1 MKEVII
7 LAGGFGT
14 RLKSVVSDL
23 PKCLAE
29 VSEKPF
35 LSYVLDS
42 LINYNYNHFIFSLGY
57 KSEFIIDFIETNYP
71 QLNVTYSIEKDPLFT
86 GGAIRL
92 ALEKCREKN
101 VLIINADTYFGFDL
115 NQFLSYHIDQ
125 NSDISIALKYM
136 ENFDRYGVV
145 KFDDNTNIN
154 SFEEKKFQE
163 RGYINCGYIIINK
176 NILMNMPLNIPF
188 SFEKDF
194 LFLNLSKLK
203 VLAFVANAYFIDIG
217 IPEDFTKANL
227 DFKGITSL
235 NDLNNLN

>member
-29 VSEKPF
+29 VSGNPF
-35 LSYVLDS
+35 LSYVIDS
-42 LINYNYNHFIFSLGY
+42 LISYNYNHFVFSLGY
-57 KSEFIIDFIETNYP
+57 KSEVIIEFIKTNYP
-71 QLNVTYSIEKDPLFT
+71 KLNATYSIEEDPLFT

-92 ALEKCREKN
+92 GLEKCREHN

-115 NQFLSYHIDQ
+115 DQFLSKHIDQ

-145 KFDDNTNIN
+145 KFDENNVIN
-154 SFEEKKFQE
+154 SFEEKKFQK
-163 RGYINCGYIIINK
+163 RGFINCGYIIIKK
-176 NILMNMPLNIPF
+176 NVLMDMPLNIPF

-203 VLAFVANAYFIDIG
+203 LLAFVANGYFIDIG
-217 IPEDFTKANL
+217 IPEDFIKSNL

-235 NDLNNLN
+235 NDLNSI

>member
-1 MKEVII
+1 MKDVII

-14 RLKSVVSDL
+14 RLKSVVSDM
-23 PKCLAE
+23 PKCLAK

-42 LINYNYNHFIFSLGY
+42 LISYNYTHFIFSLGY

-92 ALEKCREKN
+92 ALEKCQKQN

-115 NQFLSYHIDQ
+115 NKFLNYHIYQ

-136 ENFDRYGVV
+136 VNFDRYGVV
-145 KFDDNTNIN
+145 KFDENNIIN
-154 SFEEKKFQE
+154 SFDEKKFQE
-163 RGYINCGYIIINK
+163 SGYINCGYIIINK
-176 NILMNMPLNIPF
+176 NVLMNMPLNIPF

-194 LFLNLSKLK
+194 LFLNLSNLK

-217 IPEDFTKANL
+217 IPEDFIKANI
-227 DFKGITSL
+227 DFKSITSL
-235 NDLNNLN
+235 NDLNLI

>member
-42 LINYNYNHFIFSLGY
+42 LINYNYTHFVFSLGY
-57 KSEFIIDFIETNYP
+57 KSEFIIDFIETKYP
-71 QLNVTYSIEKDPLFT
+71 QLNITYSIEKDPLFT

-92 ALEKCREKN
+92 ALEKCLEQN

-115 NQFLSYHIDQ
+115 NNFLNFHIDQ

-145 KFDDNTNIN
+145 KFDKNNNIN
-154 SFEEKKFQE
+154 SFDEKKFQE
-163 RGYINCGYIIINK
+163 TGYINCGYILINK
-176 NILMNMPLNIPF
+176 NVLMNMPLNSPF

-203 VLAFVANAYFIDIG
+203 VLAFIANAYFIDIG

-235 NDLNNLN
+235 NDLNLI

>member
-14 RLKSVVSDL
+14 RLKSVINDL

-29 VSEKPF
+29 VSGKPF
-35 LSYVLDS
+35 LSYVIDS
-42 LINYNYNHFIFSLGY
+42 LINFNYSHFVFSLGY
-57 KSEFIIDFIETNYP
+57 KSEVIKDFIETNYP
-71 QLNVTYSIEKDPLFT
+71 QLNVTYSIEQNPLLT

-92 ALEKCREKN
+92 AIEKCQEQN

-115 NQFLSYHIDQ
+115 NQFLSNHTYQ
-125 NSDISIALKYM
+125 NSDISIALTYM

-145 KFDDNTNIN
+145 KFDENNIIN
-154 SFEEKKFQE
+154 SFEEKKFQKS
-163 RGYINCGYIIINK
+163 GFINCGYIIIKK
-176 NILMNMPLNIPF
+176 NVILNMPLNMPF

-203 VLAFVANAYFIDIG
+203 VSAFVAKAYFIDIG
-217 IPEDFTKANL
+217 IPEDFIKSNL
-227 DFKGITSL
+227 DFKGISSL
-235 NDLNNLN
+235 NDLNSI

>member
-35 LSYVLDS
+35 LSFILDS
-42 LINYNYNHFIFSLGY
+42 LINYNYNHFVFSLGY
-57 KSEFIIDFIETNYP
+57 KSECIIDFIETNYP
-71 QLNVTYSIEKDPLFT
+71 QLNVSYSIENNPLLT

-92 ALEKCREKN
+92 ALEKCREQN
-101 VLIINADTYFGFDL
+101 VLIINADTYYGFNL
-115 NQFLSYHIDQ
+115 NKFLSFHIDQ
-125 NSDISIALKYM
+125 KSDISIALKYM

-145 KFDDNTNIN
+145 KFDENNKID
-154 SFEEKKFQE
+154 SFEEKKFQKS
-163 RGYINCGYIIINK
+163 GYINCGYILINK

-188 SFEKDF
+188 SLEKDF

-217 IPEDFTKANL
+217 IPEDFIKANI
-227 DFKGITSL
+227 DFKGISSL
-235 NDLNNLN
+235 NDLNLI